1 MNELEENQ
9 QTVKKSG
16 FGRGLIFGVIAGLS
30 IAILAGVV
38 LLNVFYHKGFVHIG
52 VNGEIY
58 VQDTATTEDEGIGSE
73 VEAKLNAMDS
83 LMDLFYME
91 DVDTDT
97 AKEMIYKAY
106 LASYGDKYTVYYTP
120 DEYQSLVES
129 TTGKFYGIG
138 AVCQK
143 SDDGA
148 VLVIDAY
155 EDAPAYAAGLR
166 NGDKITTVDGTDIT
180 DMDLSSAVALIK
192 GDKGTSVHLDAI
204 RDETAFS
211 VDVVRD
217 EIHTQ
222 TVKYEMRE
230 NQIGYL
236 SISEFDD
243 VTTQQYKDALQAL
256 EDAGMQG
263 LVIDLRDNP
272 GGVLDTVVKMLDYT
286 LPDGLIVYTENKSG
300 KRTEYKGTDGHELDI
315 PIAVLVNG
323 NSASAS
329 EIFAG
334 AVKDYHWATL
344 VGTTTYGKGIVQR
357 IFDLGDGTAAKITI
371 SKYYTPAGN
380 NIHGIGIEP
389 DVEVEIPTEA
399 YDDGV
404 VTEDEDAQLQ
414 KALELLR
421 SGQVTAGEVQQ

>member
-1 MNELEENQ
+1 MS
-9 QTVKKSG
+9 V
-16 FGRGLIFGVIAGLS
+16 
-30 IAILAGVV
+30 AILAGVV

-73 VEAKLNAMDS
+73 VEAKLNAIDS

-120 DEYQSLVES
+120 DEYKSLLES

-192 GDKGTSVHLDAI
+192 GEKGTSVHLDAV
-204 RDETAFS
+204 RDDAAFS

-217 EIHTQ
+217 EIKAQ
-222 TVKYEMRE
+222 TVEYEMRE

-334 AVKDYHWATL
+334 AVQDYGIGKI
-344 VGTTTYGKGIVQR
+344 VGTTTYGKGVVQELR
-357 IFDLGDGTAAKITI
+357 QLRDGSAVKLTV
-371 SKYYTPAGN
+371 SNYYTPKGN
-380 NIHGIGIEP
+380 SINKVGIKPDIE
-389 DVEVEIPTEA
+389 VKLASELLNKTEISHE
-399 YDDGV
+399 
-404 VTEDEDAQLQ
+404 EDNQLQ
-414 KALELLR
+414 EALKTL
-421 SGQVTAGEVQQ
+421 Q

>member
-16 FGRGLIFGVIAGLS
+16 FGRGLIFGAIAGLS

-334 AVKDYHWATL
+334 AVQDYGIGKI
-344 VGTTTYGKGIVQR
+344 VGTTTYGKGVVQELR
-357 IFDLGDGTAAKITI
+357 QLRDGSAVKLTV
-371 SKYYTPAGN
+371 SNYYTPKGN
-380 NIHGIGIEP
+380 SINKVGIKPDIE
-389 DVEVEIPTEA
+389 VKLASELLNKTEISHE
-399 YDDGV
+399 
-404 VTEDEDAQLQ
+404 EDNQLQ
-414 KALELLR
+414 EALKTL
-421 SGQVTAGEVQQ
+421 Q

>member
-16 FGRGLIFGVIAGLS
+16 FGRGLIFGVIVGLS

-73 VEAKLNAMDS
+73 VEAKLNAIDS

-180 DMDLSSAVALIK
+180 GMDLSSAVALIK
-192 GDKGTSVHLDAI
+192 GEKGTSVHLDAV
-204 RDETAFS
+204 RDDAAFS

-217 EIHTQ
+217 EIKTQ
-222 TVKYEMRE
+222 TVEYEMRE

-236 SISEFDD
+236 SVSQFED
-243 VTTQQYKDALQAL
+243 VTTQQYKDALQVL
-256 EDAGMQG
+256 EDEGMQA

-300 KRTEYKGTDGHELDI
+300 KRTEYKGTGGHELDI

-334 AVKDYHWATL
+334 AMQDYDKGEII
-344 VGTTTYGKGIVQR
+344 GTQTFGKGIVQT
-357 IFDLGDGTAAKITI
+357 IKPLTDGSAVKLTTA
-371 SKYYTPAGN
+371 KYYTPNGQ
-380 NIHGIGIEP
+380 NIHGQGVTP
-389 DVEVEIPTEA
+389 DIAVEQGTDENEDTQWNTAVEYLME
-399 YDDGV
+399 
-404 VTEDEDAQLQ
+404 EMQ
-414 KALELLR
+414 K
-421 SGQVTAGEVQQ
+421 

>member
-120 DEYQSLVES
+120 DECKNLLES
-129 TTGKFYGIG
+129 TTGKFEGIG
-138 AVCQK
+138 AVCRK
-143 SDDGA
+143 NDDGT
-148 VLVIDAY
+148 VEIMDAY

-166 NGDKITTVDGTDIT
+166 NGDIITTVDGTDIT
-180 DMDLSSAVALIK
+180 GLDLTSTVALIK

-334 AVKDYHWATL
+334 AVQDYGIGKI
-344 VGTTTYGKGIVQR
+344 VGTTTYGKGVVQELR
-357 IFDLGDGTAAKITI
+357 QLRDGSAVKLTV
-371 SKYYTPAGN
+371 SNYYTPKGN
-380 NIHGIGIEP
+380 SINKVGIKPDIE
-389 DVEVEIPTEA
+389 VKLASELLNKTEISHE
-399 YDDGV
+399 
-404 VTEDEDAQLQ
+404 EDNQLQ
-414 KALELLR
+414 EALKTL
-421 SGQVTAGEVQQ
+421 Q

>member
-120 DEYQSLVES
+120 DECKNLLES
-129 TTGKFYGIG
+129 TTGKFEGIG
-138 AVCQK
+138 AVCRK
-143 SDDGA
+143 NDDGT
-148 VLVIDAY
+148 VEIMDAY

-166 NGDKITTVDGTDIT
+166 NGDIITTVDGTDIT
-180 DMDLSSAVALIK
+180 GLDLTSTVALIK

-329 EIFAG
+329 EIFVG
-334 AVKDYHWATL
+334 AMQDYDKGEII
-344 VGTTTYGKGIVQR
+344 GTQTFGKGIVQS
-357 IFDLGDGTAAKITI
+357 ILPFNDGSAIKITV
-371 SKYYTPAGN
+371 SRYFTPRGTC
-380 NIHGIGIEP
+380 IHGEGITP
-389 DVEVEIPTEA
+389 DVEVELNEELKTKLTIEKS
-399 YDDGV
+399 
-404 VTEDEDAQLQ
+404 EDNQLQ
-414 KALELLR
+414 KAIENVKE
-421 SGQVTAGEVQQ
+421 QIAAE

>member
-16 FGRGLIFGVIAGLS
+16 FGRGLIFGAIAGLS

-192 GDKGTSVHLDAI
+192 GEKGTSVHLDAV
-204 RDETAFS
+204 RDDAAFS

-217 EIHTQ
+217 EIKAQ
-222 TVKYEMRE
+222 TVEYEMRE

-236 SISEFDD
+236 SVSQFED
-243 VTTQQYKDALQAL
+243 VTTQQYKDALQVL
-256 EDAGMQG
+256 EDEGMQA

-272 GGVLDTVVKMLDYT
+272 GGVLDEACNMADMI
-286 LPDGLIVYTENKSG
+286 LPEGIITYTETKSG
-300 KRTEYKGTDGHELDI
+300 KRTDYNSDAENLDI
-315 PIAVLVNG
+315 PIVILINE

-329 EIFAG
+329 EVFTG
-334 AVKDYHWATL
+334 ALKDYGKATV
-344 VGTTTYGKGIVQR
+344 VGKKSYGKGIVQSVLP
-357 IFDLGDGTAAKITI
+357 FYDGSGMSLTVA
-371 SKYYTPAGN
+371 KYYTPNGTC
-380 NIHGIGIEP
+380 IHGIGIEP
-389 DVEVEIPTEA
+389 DVEVDMP
-399 YDDGV
+399 
-404 VTEDEDAQLQ
+404 DEYKDMYASMVEHDKDTQLQ
-414 KALELLR
+414 KAIEIIK
-421 SGQVTAGEVQQ
+421 EK

>member
-120 DEYQSLVES
+120 DECKNLLES
-129 TTGKFYGIG
+129 TTGKFEGIG
-138 AVCQK
+138 AVCRK
-143 SDDGA
+143 NDDGT
-148 VLVIDAY
+148 VEIMDAY

-166 NGDKITTVDGTDIT
+166 NGDIITTVDGTDIT
-180 DMDLSSAVALIK
+180 GLDLTSTVALIK

-263 LVIDLRDNP
+263 LVIDLRNNP

-334 AVKDYHWATL
+334 AMQDYDKGEII
-344 VGTTTYGKGIVQR
+344 GTQTFGKGIVQS
-357 IFDLGDGTAAKITI
+357 ILPFNDGSAIKITV
-371 SKYYTPAGN
+371 SRYFTPRGTC
-380 NIHGIGIEP
+380 IHGEGITP
-389 DVEVEIPTEA
+389 DVEVELNEELKTKLTIEKS
-399 YDDGV
+399 
-404 VTEDEDAQLQ
+404 EDNQLQ
-414 KALELLR
+414 KAIENVKE
-421 SGQVTAGEVQQ
+421 QIAAE

>member
-9 QTVKKSG
+9 QMVKKSG

-30 IAILAGVV
+30 VAILAGVV

-300 KRTEYKGTDGHELDI
+300 KRTEYKGTDGYELDI

-334 AVKDYHWATL
+334 AMQDYDKGEII
-344 VGTTTYGKGIVQR
+344 GTQTFGKGIVQT
-357 IFDLGDGTAAKITI
+357 IKPLTDGSAIKLTTA
-371 SKYYTPAGN
+371 KYYTPNGQ
-380 NIHGIGIEP
+380 NIHGQGVTP
-389 DVEVEIPTEA
+389 DITVEQGTDENEDTQWNTAVEYLME
-399 YDDGV
+399 
-404 VTEDEDAQLQ
+404 EMQ
-414 KALELLR
+414 K
-421 SGQVTAGEVQQ
+421 

>member
-120 DEYQSLVES
+120 DECKNLLES
-129 TTGKFYGIG
+129 TTGKFEGIG
-138 AVCQK
+138 AVCRK
-143 SDDGA
+143 NDDGT
-148 VLVIDAY
+148 VEIMDAY

-166 NGDKITTVDGTDIT
+166 NGDIITTVDGTDIT
-180 DMDLSSAVALIK
+180 GLDLTSTVALIK

-204 RDETAFS
+204 R
-211 VDVVRD
+211 

-334 AVKDYHWATL
+334 AMQDYDKGEII
-344 VGTTTYGKGIVQR
+344 GTQTFGKGIVQT
-357 IFDLGDGTAAKITI
+357 IKPLTDGSAIKLTTA
-371 SKYYTPAGN
+371 KYYTPNGQ
-380 NIHGIGIEP
+380 NIHGQGVTP
-389 DVEVEIPTEA
+389 DITVEQGTDENEDTQWNTAVEYLME
-399 YDDGV
+399 
-404 VTEDEDAQLQ
+404 EMQ
-414 KALELLR
+414 K
-421 SGQVTAGEVQQ
+421 

>member
-192 GDKGTSVHLDAI
+192 GEKGTSVHLDAI

-236 SISEFDD
+236 SVSQFED
-243 VTTQQYKDALQAL
+243 VTTQQYKDALQVL
-256 EDAGMQG
+256 EDEGMQA

-300 KRTEYKGTDGHELDI
+300 KRTEYKGKDGHELDI
-315 PIAVLVNG
+315 PTAVLVNG

-334 AVKDYHWATL
+334 AMQDYDKGEII
-344 VGTTTYGKGIVQR
+344 GTQTFGKGIVQT
-357 IFDLGDGTAAKITI
+357 IKPLTDGSAIKLTTA
-371 SKYYTPAGN
+371 KYYTPNGQ
-380 NIHGIGIEP
+380 NIHGQGVTP
-389 DVEVEIPTEA
+389 DITVEQGTDENEDTQWNTAVEYLME
-399 YDDGV
+399 GM
-404 VTEDEDAQLQ
+404 Q
-414 KALELLR
+414 K
-421 SGQVTAGEVQQ
+421 

>member
-30 IAILAGVV
+30 VAILAGVV

-192 GDKGTSVHLDAI
+192 GEKGTSVHLDAV
-204 RDETAFS
+204 RDDAAFS

-217 EIHTQ
+217 EIKAQ
-222 TVKYEMRE
+222 TVEYEMRE

-236 SISEFDD
+236 SVSQFED
-243 VTTQQYKDALQAL
+243 VTTQQYKDALQVL
-256 EDAGMQG
+256 EDEGMQA

-300 KRTEYKGTDGHELDI
+300 KRTEYKGKDGDELDI

-334 AVKDYHWATL
+334 AMQDYGKGKII
-344 VGTTTYGKGIVQR
+344 GTQTFGKGIVQT
-357 IFDLGDGTAAKITI
+357 IKPLTDGSAVKLTTA
-371 SKYYTPAGN
+371 KYYTPNGQ
-380 NIHGIGIEP
+380 NIHGQGVTPDIAVEQGTDENEDTQWNTAVEYLIE
-389 DVEVEIPTEA
+389 EM
-399 YDDGV
+399 
-404 VTEDEDAQLQ
+404 Q
-414 KALELLR
+414 K
-421 SGQVTAGEVQQ
+421 

>member
-73 VEAKLNAMDS
+73 VEAKLNAIDS

-192 GDKGTSVHLDAI
+192 GEKGTSVHLDAV
-204 RDETAFS
+204 RDDAAFS

-217 EIHTQ
+217 EIKAQ
-222 TVKYEMRE
+222 TVEYEMRE

-236 SISEFDD
+236 SVSQFED
-243 VTTQQYKDALQAL
+243 VTTQQYKDALQVL
-256 EDAGMQG
+256 EDEGMQA

-300 KRTEYKGTDGHELDI
+300 KRTEYKCKDGHELDI

-334 AVKDYHWATL
+334 AMQDYGKGKII
-344 VGTTTYGKGIVQR
+344 GTQTFGKGIVQT
-357 IFDLGDGTAAKITI
+357 IKPLTDGSAVKLTTA
-371 SKYYTPAGN
+371 KYYTPNGQ
-380 NIHGIGIEP
+380 NIHGQGVTPDIAVEQGTDENEDTQWNTAVEYLIE
-389 DVEVEIPTEA
+389 EM
-399 YDDGV
+399 
-404 VTEDEDAQLQ
+404 Q
-414 KALELLR
+414 K
-421 SGQVTAGEVQQ
+421 

>member
-120 DEYQSLVES
+120 DECKNLLES
-129 TTGKFYGIG
+129 TTGKFEGIG
-138 AVCQK
+138 AVCRK
-143 SDDGA
+143 NDDGA

-180 DMDLSSAVALIK
+180 GMDLSSAVALIK
-192 GDKGTSVHLDAI
+192 GEKGTSVHLDAV
-204 RDETAFS
+204 RDDAAFS

-217 EIHTQ
+217 EIKAQ
-222 TVKYEMRE
+222 TVEYEMRE

-300 KRTEYKGTDGHELDI
+300 KRTEYKGTDGYELDI

-334 AVKDYHWATL
+334 AMQDYDKGEII
-344 VGTTTYGKGIVQR
+344 GTQTFGKGIVQT
-357 IFDLGDGTAAKITI
+357 IKPLTDGSAIKLTTA
-371 SKYYTPAGN
+371 KYYTPNGQ
-380 NIHGIGIEP
+380 NIHGQGVTP
-389 DVEVEIPTEA
+389 DITVEQGTDENEDTQWNTAVEYLMGEM
-399 YDDGV
+399 
-404 VTEDEDAQLQ
+404 Q
-414 KALELLR
+414 K
-421 SGQVTAGEVQQ
+421 

>member
-120 DEYQSLVES
+120 DECKNLLES

-300 KRTEYKGTDGHELDI
+300 KRTECKGTDGHELDI

-334 AVKDYHWATL
+334 AMQDYDKGEII
-344 VGTTTYGKGIVQR
+344 GTQTFGKGIVQT
-357 IFDLGDGTAAKITI
+357 IKPLTDGSAIKLTTA
-371 SKYYTPAGN
+371 KYYTPNGQ
-380 NIHGIGIEP
+380 NIHGQGVTP
-389 DVEVEIPTEA
+389 DITVEQGTDENEDTQWNTAVEYLME
-399 YDDGV
+399 
-404 VTEDEDAQLQ
+404 EMQ
-414 KALELLR
+414 K
-421 SGQVTAGEVQQ
+421 

>member
-9 QTVKKSG
+9 QTVKKRG
-16 FGRGLIFGVIAGLS
+16 FGRGLIFGAIAGLS

-73 VEAKLNAMDS
+73 VEAKLNAIDS

-120 DEYQSLVES
+120 DAYQSLVES

-192 GDKGTSVHLDAI
+192 GEKGTSVHLDA
-204 RDETAFS
+204 
-211 VDVVRD
+211 VRD
-217 EIHTQ
+217 EIKAQ
-222 TVKYEMRE
+222 TVEYEMRE

-236 SISEFDD
+236 SVSQFED
-243 VTTQQYKDALQAL
+243 VTTQQYKDALQVL
-256 EDAGMQG
+256 EDEGMQA

-286 LPDGLIVYTENKSG
+286 LSDGLIVYTENKSG
-300 KRTEYKGTDGHELDI
+300 KRTEYKGKDGHELDI

-334 AVKDYHWATL
+334 AMQDYGKGKII
-344 VGTTTYGKGIVQR
+344 GTQTFGKGIVQT
-357 IFDLGDGTAAKITI
+357 IKPLTDGSAVKLTTA
-371 SKYYTPAGN
+371 KYYTPNGQ
-380 NIHGIGIEP
+380 NIHGQGVTP
-389 DVEVEIPTEA
+389 DIAVEQGTDENEDTQWNTAVEYLME
-399 YDDGV
+399 
-404 VTEDEDAQLQ
+404 EMQ
-414 KALELLR
+414 K
-421 SGQVTAGEVQQ
+421 

>member
-1 MNELEENQ
+1 
-9 QTVKKSG
+9 
-16 FGRGLIFGVIAGLS
+16 
-30 IAILAGVV
+30 
-38 LLNVFYHKGFVHIG
+38 
-52 VNGEIY
+52 

-120 DEYQSLVES
+120 DECKNLLES
-129 TTGKFYGIG
+129 TTGKFEGIG
-138 AVCQK
+138 AVCRK
-143 SDDGA
+143 NDDGT
-148 VLVIDAY
+148 VEIMDAY

-166 NGDKITTVDGTDIT
+166 NGDIITTVDGTDIT
-180 DMDLSSAVALIK
+180 GLDLTSTVALIK

-334 AVKDYHWATL
+334 AMQDYDKGEII
-344 VGTTTYGKGIVQR
+344 GTQTFGKGIVQT
-357 IFDLGDGTAAKITI
+357 IKPLTDGSAIKLTTA
-371 SKYYTPAGN
+371 KYYTPNGQ
-380 NIHGIGIEP
+380 NIHGQGVTP
-389 DVEVEIPTEA
+389 DITVEQGTDENEDTQWNTAVEYLME
-399 YDDGV
+399 
-404 VTEDEDAQLQ
+404 EMQ
-414 KALELLR
+414 K
-421 SGQVTAGEVQQ
+421 

>member
-1 MNELEENQ
+1 M
-9 QTVKKSG
+9 
-16 FGRGLIFGVIAGLS
+16 
-30 IAILAGVV
+30 
-38 LLNVFYHKGFVHIG
+38 
-52 VNGEIY
+52 
-58 VQDTATTEDEGIGSE
+58 QDTATTEDEGIGSE
-73 VEAKLNAMDS
+73 VEAKLNAIDS

-192 GDKGTSVHLDAI
+192 GEKGTSVHLDAV
-204 RDETAFS
+204 RDDAAFS

-217 EIHTQ
+217 EIKAQ
-222 TVKYEMRE
+222 TVEYEMRE

-236 SISEFDD
+236 SVSQFED
-243 VTTQQYKDALQAL
+243 VTTQQYKDALQVL
-256 EDAGMQG
+256 EDEGMQA

-286 LPDGLIVYTENKSG
+286 LSDGLIVYTENKSG
-300 KRTEYKGTDGHELDI
+300 KRTEYKGKDGHELDI

-334 AVKDYHWATL
+334 AMQDYGKGKII
-344 VGTTTYGKGIVQR
+344 GTQTFGKGIVQT
-357 IFDLGDGTAAKITI
+357 IKPLTDGSAVKLTTA
-371 SKYYTPAGN
+371 KYYTPNGQ
-380 NIHGIGIEP
+380 NIHGQGVTP
-389 DVEVEIPTEA
+389 DIAVEQGTDENEDTQWNTAVEYLME
-399 YDDGV
+399 
-404 VTEDEDAQLQ
+404 EMQ
-414 KALELLR
+414 K
-421 SGQVTAGEVQQ
+421 

>member
-120 DEYQSLVES
+120 DECKNLLES
-129 TTGKFYGIG
+129 TTGKFEGIG
-138 AVCQK
+138 AVCRK
-143 SDDGA
+143 NDDGT
-148 VLVIDAY
+148 VEIMDAY

-166 NGDKITTVDGTDIT
+166 NGDIITTVDGTDIT
-180 DMDLSSAVALIK
+180 GLDLTSTVALIK

-334 AVKDYHWATL
+334 AMQDYDKGEII
-344 VGTTTYGKGIVQR
+344 GTQTFGKGIVQS
-357 IFDLGDGTAAKITI
+357 ILPFNDGSAIKITV
-371 SKYYTPAGN
+371 SRYFTPRGTC
-380 NIHGIGIEP
+380 IHGEGITP
-389 DVEVEIPTEA
+389 DVEVELNEELKTKLTIEKS
-399 YDDGV
+399 
-404 VTEDEDAQLQ
+404 EDNQLQ
-414 KALELLR
+414 KAIENVKE
-421 SGQVTAGEVQQ
+421 QIAAE

>member
-120 DEYQSLVES
+120 DECKNLLES
-129 TTGKFYGIG
+129 TTGKFEGIG
-138 AVCQK
+138 AVCRK
-143 SDDGA
+143 NDDGT
-148 VLVIDAY
+148 VEIMDAY

-166 NGDKITTVDGTDIT
+166 NGDIITTVDGTDIT
-180 DMDLSSAVALIK
+180 GLDLTSTVALIK

-263 LVIDLRDNP
+263 LVIDLRNNP

-334 AVKDYHWATL
+334 AMQDYDKGEII
-344 VGTTTYGKGIVQR
+344 GTQTFGKGIVQS
-357 IFDLGDGTAAKITI
+357 ILPFNDGSAIKITV
-371 SKYYTPAGN
+371 SRYFTPRGTC
-380 NIHGIGIEP
+380 IHKEGITP
-389 DVEVEIPTEA
+389 DVEVELNEELKTKLTIEKS
-399 YDDGV
+399 
-404 VTEDEDAQLQ
+404 EDNQLQ
-414 KALELLR
+414 KAIENVKE
-421 SGQVTAGEVQQ
+421 QIAAE

>member
-120 DEYQSLVES
+120 DECKNLLES

-286 LPDGLIVYTENKSG
+286 LPDGLIVYT
-300 KRTEYKGTDGHELDI
+300 
-315 PIAVLVNG
+315 
-323 NSASAS
+323 
-329 EIFAG
+329 
-334 AVKDYHWATL
+334 
-344 VGTTTYGKGIVQR
+344 
-357 IFDLGDGTAAKITI
+357 
-371 SKYYTPAGN
+371 
-380 NIHGIGIEP
+380 
-389 DVEVEIPTEA
+389 
-399 YDDGV
+399 
-404 VTEDEDAQLQ
+404 
-414 KALELLR
+414 
-421 SGQVTAGEVQQ
+421 

>member
-16 FGRGLIFGVIAGLS
+16 FGRGLIFGAIAGLS

-192 GDKGTSVHLDAI
+192 GEKGTSVHLDAV
-204 RDETAFS
+204 RDDAAFS

-217 EIHTQ
+217 EIKAQ
-222 TVKYEMRE
+222 TVEYEMRE

-236 SISEFDD
+236 SVSQFED
-243 VTTQQYKDALQAL
+243 VTTQQYKDALQVL
-256 EDAGMQG
+256 EDEGMQA

-300 KRTEYKGTDGHELDI
+300 KRTEYKGKDGYELDI

-334 AVKDYHWATL
+334 AMQDYGKGKII
-344 VGTTTYGKGIVQR
+344 GTQTFGKGIVQT
-357 IFDLGDGTAAKITI
+357 IKPLTDGSAVKLTTA
-371 SKYYTPAGN
+371 KYYTPNGQ
-380 NIHGIGIEP
+380 NIHGQGVTP
-389 DVEVEIPTEA
+389 DIAVEQGTDENEDTQWNTAVEYLME
-399 YDDGV
+399 
-404 VTEDEDAQLQ
+404 EMQ
-414 KALELLR
+414 K
-421 SGQVTAGEVQQ
+421 